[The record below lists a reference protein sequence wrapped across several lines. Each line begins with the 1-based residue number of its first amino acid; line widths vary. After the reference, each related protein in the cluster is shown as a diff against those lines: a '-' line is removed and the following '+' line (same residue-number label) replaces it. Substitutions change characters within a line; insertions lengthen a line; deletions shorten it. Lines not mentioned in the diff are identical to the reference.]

1 MTRKDKTWWGAFVLE
16 EGQAGK
22 WEVGPCT
29 LWIQRDRFEWQVI
42 HWRAED
48 PMEDRATVE
57 VPTPTPMTEP
67 GPSIS
72 VYSNRFSV
80 QKTSETMSIDPVL
93 ANRPVIVR
101 PNNAL
106 YVEGH
111 ETSTLYVSTPVWL
124 RVRIGEDRILTEV
137 PSIRPSDSWFGPNT
151 REGELCYASSTA
163 GRTKVEDI
171 PFRAHRAV
179 TPVSIRNP
187 SEDDL
192 RVERV
197 RIPVQYLSL
206 YRDRKGFLW
215 TESMHFERGSENEIT
230 SRHID
235 RGAPQQ
241 AVGATLLTGPR
252 ETRDRSGLV
261 RTFSS
266 LIGQII
272 EV

>member
-1 MTRKDKTWWGAFVLE
+1 MDKTWWGTYGLE
-16 EGQAGK
+16 EGQSGK
-22 WEVGPCT
+22 WDVGPCT
-29 LWIQRDRFEWQVI
+29 LWIHRDRFEWAVT
-42 HWRAED
+42 HWRSVD
-48 PMEDRATVE
+48 PMEDRVTVE
-57 VPTPTPMTEP
+57 VPTLNPLVEP
-67 GPSIS
+67 DPSTL
-72 VYSNRFSV
+72 VFSNRFSV
-80 QKTSETMSIDPVL
+80 QKTTDGVSIDPVL

-101 PNNAL
+101 PIEAL

-111 ETSTLYVSTPVWL
+111 ETSTLYVSTPVWI
-124 RVRIGEDRILTEV
+124 RIRIGEQRVLTEV

-151 REGELCYASSTA
+151 REGELCYASATA

-179 TPVSIRNP
+179 TPVSIRND
-187 SEDDL
+187 SDDDL
-192 RVERV
+192 RVERL

-206 YRDRKGFLW
+206 YRDERGFLW
-215 TESMHFERGSENEIT
+215 TESMHFERGSTDTIT
-230 SRHID
+230 SRRID
-235 RGAPQQ
+235 QGAPRQ
-241 AVGATLLTGPR
+241 ATGATLLTGPR